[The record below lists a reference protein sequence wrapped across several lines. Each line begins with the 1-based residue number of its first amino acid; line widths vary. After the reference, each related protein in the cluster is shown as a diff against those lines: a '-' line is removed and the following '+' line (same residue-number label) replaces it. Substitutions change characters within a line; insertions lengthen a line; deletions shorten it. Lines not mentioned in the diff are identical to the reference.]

1 MYKYKECLVAQTQ
14 KQNKMK
20 YYISNSERCSITYKT
35 SNDYVILKN
44 DELYNALL
52 QLVGKFK
59 KFIVRNFYGS
69 ESVVEFTITS
79 IEIGRY
85 NNIGHS
91 IVIEASEEVSNTYY
105 PTPFQIAKEFGLI
118 CPISY
123 SL

>member
-1 MYKYKECLVAQTQ
+1 ME
-14 KQNKMK
+14 
-20 YYISNSERCSITYKT
+20 YYISNSERCSITYKI
-35 SNDYVILKN
+35 SNDYVILK
-44 DELYNALL
+44 DEELYNALL
-52 QLVGKFK
+52 QLIGKSK

-85 NNIGHS
+85 NIGHS
-91 IVIEASEEVSNTYY
+91 IVIEANEEVSEAYY